1 MRPAVKTS
9 ARGVPNAKPYG
20 VLTLSDA
27 PFKVTWAK
35 RGTEHASIDYNS
47 PSEGRRDKK

>member
-1 MRPAVKTS
+1 
-9 ARGVPNAKPYG
+9 
-20 VLTLSDA
+20 
-27 PFKVTWAK
+27 VTWAK